1 MFSVSPSIDPAI
13 VSLAP
18 GFRALSIAVE
28 AAPIAN
34 AEIAEEALKQ
44 ACASIT
50 GNETPWAE
58 AHLAAWAE
66 AFKAFGAK
74 PKRTPCS
81 ADALRK
87 RVLRDRA
94 MPAMDPI
101 VDLYNAVSIRYAI
114 PVGGE
119 NFAAY
124 VGQPLLTIA
133 NGTELFDT
141 FKEGEPASESPEPG
155 EVIWRDNQGVTCRR
169 WNWRQGVRT
178 RLSAEAKQMWFIL
191 ESLPA
196 MPLEALYQA
205 GDALMQGIELMMP
218 DSRIE
223 KKLIGFESL

>member
-1 MFSVSPSIDPAI
+1 MLCFPFPRQSTRQLSA
-13 VSLAP
+13 AP

-94 MPAMDPI
+94 MPAIDPI

-155 EVIWRDNQGVTCRR
+155 EVIWRDNRG
-169 WNWRQGVRT
+169 
-178 RLSAEAKQMWFIL
+178 
-191 ESLPA
+191 
-196 MPLEALYQA
+196 
-205 GDALMQGIELMMP
+205 
-218 DSRIE
+218 
-223 KKLIGFESL
+223 